1 MPTPRALAVVCLLL
15 CAAPARAQEPD
26 PLVATFSIVAVDTT
40 TGDVG
45 VAVQS
50 KFPNVRAVVPWVR
63 AGVGAV
69 ATQSFARL
77 DYGRRGLM
85 LMANGAAA
93 GEALAIL
100 VREDPAP
107 ESRQVGMVDARGR
120 AATWTGTGAF
130 EWRGG
135 TTGGTPV
142 EAMRTADGTLVTG
155 AGYAAQGNILVSEA
169 TVAAMAQTFEATR
182 GALAERLLAALVAGG
197 AAGGDR
203 RGEQS
208 AALVVH
214 RAGAGY
220 DGDDAIVDL
229 SVYDHP
235 TPLAELARL
244 AALNRLYF
252 TDTDPA
258 NLVPVTPEIARE
270 LQEIWRTR
278 RFSDAPADGVV
289 DADFQQTLVDFM
301 GWENYDLRIDEVS
314 RVDLAAGETLRI
326 DREVL
331 DDIRK
336 VFREGLYRPGR

>member
-15 CAAPARAQEPD
+15 LAVPVRAQEAD

-40 TGDVG
+40 TGEVG

-77 DYGRRGLM
+77 DYGRRGLV
-85 LMANGAAA
+85 LMANGASAE
-93 GEALAIL
+93 EALTIL
-100 VREDPAP
+100 LREDPAP
-107 ESRQVGMVDARGR
+107 ESRQVGVVDARGR
-120 AATWTGTGAF
+120 AATWTGSGAF
-130 EWRGG
+130 AWRGG
-135 TTGGTPV
+135 TAGDGSVTRRSD
-142 EAMRTADGTLVTG
+142 AAGTLVVG
-155 AGYAAQGNILVSEA
+155 RGYAAQGNILVSEA
-169 TVAAMAQTFEATR
+169 TVTAMARTFEATR
-182 GALAERLLAALVAGG
+182 GTLAARLLAALVAGG

-244 AALNRLYF
+244 AALNDLYF
-252 TDTDPA
+252 TDTDA
-258 NLVPVTPEIARE
+258 ADLVPVTPEIARE
-270 LQEIWRTR
+270 IQEIWIARG
-278 RFSDAPADGVV
+278 FADGPADGVV
-289 DADFQQTLVDFM
+289 DPDFQRTLVDFM

-314 RVDLAAGETLRI
+314 GVDLARGETLRI